1 VLAEIKTLA
10 ASAPESGTT
19 ARPTTSRSGTSALR
33 SNHLRVHAIR
43 RGARPGRAN
52 MSENTYFIAHLAS
65 PLRSVVAVVDVDP
78 AAPSQ
83 QSQLRFSLFYKLH

>member
-1 VLAEIKTLA
+1 LAEIKALV

-19 ARPTTSRSGTSALR
+19 ARPTTSRSGPSALR
-33 SNHLRVHAIR
+33 SNLRVHAIR

-65 PLRSVVAVVDVDP
+65 PLRSVLAVVDVDP
-78 AAPSQ
+78 SAPSQ
-83 QSQLRFSLFYKLH
+83 QSQLRFSLLYKLH